1 MCFRRISPR
10 GTGSV
15 RRYGL
20 AEGGDPVAGIRG
32 SPQSGHWT
40 NSIEVEANCRR
51 RQLVRTTYMFDE
63 QAPSLPFLW
72 HTSIVSD
79 QFLAAVRGLKYQNV
93 AGELRPT
100 IDGWSWH

>member
-1 MCFRRISPR
+1 
-10 GTGSV
+10 
-15 RRYGL
+15 
-20 AEGGDPVAGIRG
+20 
-32 SPQSGHWT
+32 
-40 NSIEVEANCRR
+40 
-51 RQLVRTTYMFDE
+51 MFDE